1 MRLGIIPCYCRVEMG
16 IPAPHLVST
25 DPAVEVAL
33 ILLHDGESAGCPLG
47 LPWYHPNKQ
56 GGALPAHA

>member
-1 MRLGIIPCYCRVEMG
+1 MG